1 MFQSD
6 LFKQVYLKL
15 TFNSMISSVRGN
27 LNWKGKKDWR
37 TTKYC
42 NNVWVKY
49 KFLKVR
55 EFNDISAI

>member
-1 MFQSD
+1 
-6 LFKQVYLKL
+6 
-15 TFNSMISSVRGN
+15 MIFSVRGN

-37 TTKYC
+37 IIKYC

-55 EFNDISAI
+55 EFNDIFVI